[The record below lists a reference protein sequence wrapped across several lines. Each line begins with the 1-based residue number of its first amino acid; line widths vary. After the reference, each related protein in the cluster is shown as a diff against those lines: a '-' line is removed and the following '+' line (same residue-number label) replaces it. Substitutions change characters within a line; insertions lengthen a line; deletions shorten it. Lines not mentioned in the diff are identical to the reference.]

1 MQRNNNKPENRDHE
15 KQMRFNEAKSRVL
28 HRGWGYPTYLTE

>member
-28 HRGWGYPTYLTE
+28 HLSQKTPRY